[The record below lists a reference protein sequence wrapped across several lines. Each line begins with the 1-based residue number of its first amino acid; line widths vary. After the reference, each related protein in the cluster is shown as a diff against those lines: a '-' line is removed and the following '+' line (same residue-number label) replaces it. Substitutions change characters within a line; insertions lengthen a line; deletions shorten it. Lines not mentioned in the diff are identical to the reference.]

1 MGKMK
6 QDRRVLRTKLAIRQ
20 AFIVLL
26 DQLDI
31 SQITI
36 TDICNEANINRKTFY
51 NHYLNIH
58 ELIEEIEEAMVLAFE
73 QFLSKYMVNDLL
85 ANPEIF
91 FDGLN
96 HIIDENY
103 EFYSQLILNKHSF
116 RLVDKI
122 GESFKRRLRSYLEDS
137 GLVDKDSAVFIANY
151 TVTGMLSMYQEVF
164 KNRGIDKE
172 RLTVLF
178 KIIVMDGF
186 NGLIHH
192 SLFNKTVSL
201 GEL

>member
-1 MGKMK
+1 MDGCMK

-20 AFIVLL
+20 AFIELL
-26 DQLDI
+26 DQLDV

-36 TDICNEANINRKTFY
+36 TDICNVANINRKTFY
-51 NHYLNIH
+51 NHYLNIY
-58 ELIEEIEEAMVLAFE
+58 ELIEEIEGAMVLAFE
-73 QFLSKYMVNDLL
+73 QFLSKYNVDDLL

-91 FDGLN
+91 FSGLN
-96 HIIDENY
+96 HIVEENY

-122 GESFKRRLRSYLEDS
+122 GESFMIRLRSYLEDS
-137 GLVDKDSAVFIANY
+137 GLVDRDSAVFIANY

-164 KNRGIDKE
+164 KNRAIDKK
-172 RLTVLF
+172 RLSVLF

-186 NGLIHH
+186 NGLINH
-192 SLFNKTVSL
+192 SVSKKL
-201 GEL
+201 RG